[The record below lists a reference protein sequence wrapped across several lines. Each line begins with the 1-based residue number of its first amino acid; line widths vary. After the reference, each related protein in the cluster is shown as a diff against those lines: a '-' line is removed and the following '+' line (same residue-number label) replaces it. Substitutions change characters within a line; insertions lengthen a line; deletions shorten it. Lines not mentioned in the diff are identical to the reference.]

1 MTININGTNAAG
13 QIPEATTLSNNSSA
27 SQLKEVVT
35 DIPEENSNKTK
46 DLQSTQE
53 APKTPARGL
62 KGAILRL
69 LEKIKNFFHRAPKQ
83 TPEQNQAQATELQ
96 NETAE
101 LQKQIQWNQRL
112 SAELKALRQ
121 KLAEVQ
127 KRLKAFTA
135 DGAQKSERNLMQEL
149 DNTPS
154 TFISQDLLSL
164 LRNELPGQ
172 ATSAS
177 GGVPPPPPPPP
188 PPAPGGV
195 PPPPPPPPVA
205 GISKNSA
212 AKPLLPKSGP
222 NFLDVV
228 SDCRKFLK
236 EGCQIGEVT
245 VYDKKSFDLE
255 IQKLKTEIKENKAD
269 NEQKLE
275 QIEKFQKDV
284 RSEVDKLLNAIEES
298 PNISAQELGF
308 LRQRYNSA
316 PELLLKEADKL
327 KELKLMGDAQYGSL
341 KKIRDGMD
349 TIKEDLRANL
359 EAYLNESKNIGKHE
373 KEVNEFKLPLPDE
386 RKVPYLG
393 EVLQLLTLEKE
404 LKGNPN
410 LKGLLD
416 EVVAFLSG
424 NLTET
429 AEKSRNEKALKDAE
443 MIKSSEQARSKAINT
458 FNEIRKNEK
467 ISIPY
472 DDPKRMSDMLMKLK
486 ITGSPLFKPINE
498 AYNVF
503 VKSDKNLVKSD
514 ITEKSLLQEKIREVK
529 TALRRA
535 DNNK

>member
-1 MTININGTNAAG
+1 M
-13 QIPEATTLSNNSSA
+13 
-27 SQLKEVVT
+27 
-35 DIPEENSNKTK
+35 
-46 DLQSTQE
+46 
-53 APKTPARGL
+53 
-62 KGAILRL
+62 
-69 LEKIKNFFHRAPKQ
+69 
-83 TPEQNQAQATELQ
+83 
-96 NETAE
+96 
-101 LQKQIQWNQRL
+101 
-112 SAELKALRQ
+112 
-121 KLAEVQ
+121 
-127 KRLKAFTA
+127 
-135 DGAQKSERNLMQEL
+135 
-149 DNTPS
+149 
-154 TFISQDLLSL
+154 
-164 LRNELPGQ
+164 
-172 ATSAS
+172 
-177 GGVPPPPPPPP
+177 
-188 PPAPGGV
+188 
-195 PPPPPPPPVA
+195 
-205 GISKNSA
+205 
-212 AKPLLPKSGP
+212 
-222 NFLDVV
+222 
-228 SDCRKFLK
+228 K